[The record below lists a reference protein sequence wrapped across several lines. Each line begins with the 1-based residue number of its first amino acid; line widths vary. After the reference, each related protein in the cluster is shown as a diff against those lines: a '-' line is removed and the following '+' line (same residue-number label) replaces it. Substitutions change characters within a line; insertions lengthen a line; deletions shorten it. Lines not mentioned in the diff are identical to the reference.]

1 MKTITLLGSTGSIG
15 TQALDVAALYPQR
28 FRVYAI
34 SAGRNIK
41 LLGEQARRF
50 KPNKVAIADPDLY
63 SGLKTE
69 LAGVN
74 TEIMAGD
81 ESILELASLDKNDIV
96 LNALVGFA
104 GLGPTLAALRCGKRL
119 ALANKESLVAGGHL
133 VMPLTVGTNAEIIP
147 VDSEHSAIFQC
158 LQGQDNSA
166 LDQIILTASGGPFFG
181 RNTAQLAGV
190 RPEDALKHPNW
201 QMGAKITID
210 SATMM
215 NKGLEVIE
223 AYWLFS
229 LSYDKIKVVTHRES
243 IIHSLIEYTDGA
255 VLAQLG
261 APDMRVPIQYALTFP
276 ERLPGKAPRVN
287 WEQLAGLHFN
297 RPDEGTFPCL
307 RLAYQAGRAGGSMP
321 AVMNAANEVAVELFL
336 AGVVGFL
343 DIPRIIDAVMNK
355 HKVVTSPGLEELVSI
370 DAAARATARKS
381 AVTKG

>member
-28 FRVYAI
+28 FRVHAI
-34 SAGRNIK
+34 SAHRNIK

-50 KPNKVAIADPDLY
+50 KPDKVVIADPALY

-74 TEIMAGD
+74 TEIMAGA
-81 ESILELASLDKNDIV
+81 ESILELASSDDTDIV

-104 GLGPTLAALRCGKRL
+104 GLGPTLAALHAGKRL

-133 VMPLTVGTNAEIIP
+133 VMPLTNKTTAEIIP

-166 LDQIILTASGGPFFG
+166 LDQIILTASGGPFYG
-181 RNTAQLAGV
+181 RDTAQLAAV

-223 AYWLFS
+223 AYWLFG
-229 LSYDKIKVVTHRES
+229 LSYDKIKVVVHRES
-243 IIHSLIEYTDGA
+243 IIHSLIEYKDGA

-261 APDMRVPIQYALTFP
+261 APDMCVPIQYALTYP
-276 ERLPGKAPRVN
+276 ERLPGNAPRVN
-287 WEQLAGLHFN
+287 WEQLATLHFN
-297 RPDEGTFPCL
+297 RPDDDAFPCL
-307 RLAYQAGRAGGSMP
+307 RLAIQAGRTGGSMP

-336 AGVVGFL
+336 ARVVGFL
-343 DIPRIIDAVMNK
+343 DIPRIIEAVMNK
-355 HKVVTSPGLEELVSI
+355 HKVVKSPGLEELVAI
-370 DAAARATARKS
+370 DADAREMARKC